1 MSSHHFV
8 VAAQEHAW
16 HFSYKGAMT
25 GPFTSREA
33 AVHAA
38 IAQAIQQGEPDI
50 EVLVRDADLKTET
63 VWRPT
68 EGNNAFG

>member
-16 HFSYKGAMT
+16 HYSYKGAMT
-25 GPFTSREA
+25 GPFNSRER
-33 AVHAA
+33 AVEAA
-38 IAQAIQQGEPDI
+38 IEQAAQSKESV

-63 VWRPT
+63 VWRG
-68 EGNNAFG
+68 ERAQ